1 MKDSFFKLPVL
12 PDGAAVRKRIR
23 YFFSLCAALFL
34 PRRSMKAVLLR
45 YIFRELIGYFI
56 VAFLFFFL
64 IFFVNHILLNAADIL
79 EKRVPP
85 GKVALFIFYALPFI
99 IAQSAPFATLVGFLM
114 CIGRMVTDKEFL
126 VMRSCGR
133 SPYFFLIPVA
143 VTGLIISIFSFMV
156 NDYLIPLGTLSYN
169 KLYLS
174 ILVSNPA
181 VALEPYSIKRTQNST
196 LVIGDVSGQHVSD
209 LLLFDTDSSGQQRAV
224 ICSGADILPHKDD
237 AVIMQLDMEN
247 ALAVFFNRENRGSF
261 DYLQSAHSVLNIFS
275 SSFLPGFG
283 SMNPQEMTSHDLKIK
298 LKEMTVSE
306 SDENSATI
314 NAYRIEYY
322 RKFSLPFGSLFFAF
336 LAFPLAA
343 LFAQRNGQT
352 VGLVIGVII
361 AVFYWALM
369 ILGQQFGFR
378 NGLNG
383 FWAMWIPNILVSFF
397 ALVFFIRLVRQ

>member
-1 MKDSFFKLPVL
+1 MKDSLLKPSFLFDVM
-12 PDGAAVRKRIR
+12 AVRKRIR

-79 EKRVPP
+79 EKRVPLT
-85 GKVALFIFYALPFI
+85 KVALFIFYALPFI

-156 NDYLIPLGTLSYN
+156 NDYLIPLGTISYN

-196 LVIGDVSGQHVSD
+196 LVIGDVSGRHVSD
-209 LLLFDTDSSGQQRAV
+209 LLLFDTDSSGNQRAV
-224 ICSGADILPHKDD
+224 ISSGADIVPHKDD
-237 AVIMQLDMEN
+237 AVIMQLDMKN
-247 ALAVFFNRENRGSF
+247 TLAFFFNNDNRDSF
-261 DYLQSAHSVLNIFS
+261 DYLVSDHTVLNIFS
-275 SSFLPGFG
+275 SSFLPSFG
-283 SMNPQEMTSHDLKIK
+283 AVNPQEMTSHDLKLK
-298 LKEMTVSE
+298 LKEMDTGE
-306 SDENSATI
+306 SGVNPAVRNS
-314 NAYRIEYY
+314 YRIEYY
-322 RKFSLPFGSLFFAF
+322 RKFSLPFGSLFFAL

-343 LFAQRNGQT
+343 LFARRNGQT
-352 VGLVIGVII
+352 VGLIIGVII

-383 FWAMWIPNILVSFF
+383 FWAMWIPNFLVAFF
-397 ALVFFIRLVRQ
+397 SLVFFIRLMRQ